1 LTLKTA
7 QEQGAECGDSFA
19 RQQGGES
26 MGKGEQ
32 GRRRVLIVIYR
43 SKGKGID
50 IGRRGKR
57 TPAIYG
63 E

>member
-1 LTLKTA
+1 
-7 QEQGAECGDSFA
+7 
-19 RQQGGES
+19 